1 MKVVSIHSFG
11 DPEVLQL
18 EEQPTPTPAEGEVVI
33 RVRAASVNPVD
44 FKTRAGEYPM
54 VKAESLPRVLGRD
67 VAGKV
72 EQCGASVH
80 SWKPGA
86 DVYAMV
92 DPEHGGY
99 AEYVALRADLCARQP
114 KNVTATE
121 AAAVPLAGLTAWQGL
136 FDHGQLRAGQS
147 VLIHGGAGGVGH
159 LAIQLAKARGAHVAT
174 TVSQRDIDFAR
185 ELGADIVIDYKAQR
199 FEEMVSDVDLVFDLI
214 GGEVQQ
220 RSFKVLN
227 RGGALI
233 STLAKP
239 DENKL
244 RERELRG
251 LVFLAQPSGA
261 QLTEITQLIEAGKVR
276 PYVQATFK
284 LEDVRRAHETA
295 ERDHPRGKIVLEVS
309 S

>member
-11 DPEVLQL
+11 GPEVLQL
-18 EEQPTPTPAEGEVVI
+18 EEQPTPTPAESEILI

-44 FKTRAGEYPM
+44 YKTRAGAYPM

-72 EQCGASVH
+72 EQCGARAQ
-80 SWKPGA
+80 SWQVGD

-99 AEYVALRADLCARQP
+99 AEYVALRANLCARAP
-114 KNVTATE
+114 NLTATE
-121 AAAVPLAGLTAWQGL
+121 AAAVPLVGLTAWQGL
-136 FDHGQLRAGQS
+136 FDHGQLHAGQS

-159 LAIQLAKARGAHVAT
+159 LAIQFAKSRGAHVAT
-174 TVSQRDIDFAR
+174 TVSQRDVDFAR
-185 ELGADIVIDYKAQR
+185 ELGADIVIDYNSQR
-199 FEEMVSDVDLVFDLI
+199 FEEMVSDVDLVLDLV
-214 GGEVQQ
+214 GGDVQE

-239 DENKL
+239 DADKL
-244 RERELRG
+244 RERNLRG
-251 LVFLAQPSGA
+251 LVFLAQPNGA
-261 QLTEITQLIEAGKVR
+261 QLSEIAQLIEAGKVR
-276 PYVQATFK
+276 PYVHSTFK
-284 LEDVRRAHETA
+284 LEDVRRAHEAA

-309 S
+309 G